1 MNCNAEFLKTGP
13 CNISYKG
20 ELIGV
25 TLDSPLLNFEPDFYE
40 AKCNKIEA
48 MTIHKI
54 ITNMKTTVS
63 VDIKEVNNAFANFC
77 DANGNII
84 NVVFG
89 EDVLTTGGVLC
100 LSPISKDDSHFYC
113 FPKAVLIPE
122 AISTYKKTKNYCL
135 KIIFE
140 VYEDLEGVLVEKHS
154 K

>member
-1 MNCNAEFLKTGP
+1 M
-13 CNISYKG
+13 
-20 ELIGV
+20 
-25 TLDSPLLNFEPDFYE
+25 TLDSPSLNFEPDFYE

-48 MTIHKI
+48 MTIQKI

-77 DANGNII
+77 DANGDII

-89 EDVLTTGGVLC
+89 EDVLTTGGALC
-100 LSPISKDDSHFYC
+100 LSPVSKDDSHFYC

-122 AISTYKKTKNYCL
+122 AISAYKKAKNYCL